1 MKLHRFYIEE
11 TVGNADQIRIAS
23 SGIGEQLQRVVKRKP
38 GDNIII
44 FDNSGFEYEVV
55 IIGYDNYT
63 IICDVKKKTVNN
75 ILPKREVYLFA
86 SIVKKDKFEWIV
98 EKGTEL
104 GVTHIIPV
112 ISARSEKKDLNTD
125 RLKRISVEACEQ
137 SGRATIPEIADILN
151 LDDAITLSKSKT
163 PVVIAFHT
171 DGEIFKKEEFS
182 KEAVISAFIGP
193 EGGWTPEEI
202 EMFHKSG
209 MAVRNL
215 GPQVLRAETAVVAA
229 LAQLVF

>member
-171 DGEIFKKEEFS
+171 DGEIFKKEE
-182 KEAVISAFIGP
+182 
-193 EGGWTPEEI
+193 
-202 EMFHKSG
+202 
-209 MAVRNL
+209 
-215 GPQVLRAETAVVAA
+215 
-229 LAQLVF
+229 